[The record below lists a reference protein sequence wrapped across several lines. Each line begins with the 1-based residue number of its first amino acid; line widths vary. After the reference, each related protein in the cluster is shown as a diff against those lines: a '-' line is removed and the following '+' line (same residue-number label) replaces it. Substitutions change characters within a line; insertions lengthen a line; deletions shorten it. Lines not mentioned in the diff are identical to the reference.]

1 MNYTVL
7 EEESHKEIKNAF
19 KNLQFKIIF
28 LIPEGAP
35 FVWAEYT
42 LLLQLSLG
50 CCWQVN
56 ERDLPRP
63 VSCEDWLW
71 PLTTN
76 LCPLWRRSYAGVEWW
91 CFKVVCSLSW
101 VCWSWDFQ
109 GGRGQGQP
117 PLVFCP
123 QGPPC
128 LSYKAVWDACC
139 LYWAWRFP
147 DEAKLWN

>member
-42 LLLQLSLG
+42 LLLQLSVG
-50 CCWQVN
+50 CCWQVK

-63 VSCEDWLW
+63 VSCEDWL
-71 PLTTN
+71 
-76 LCPLWRRSYAGVEWW
+76 
-91 CFKVVCSLSW
+91 
-101 VCWSWDFQ
+101 
-109 GGRGQGQP
+109 
-117 PLVFCP
+117 
-123 QGPPC
+123 
-128 LSYKAVWDACC
+128 
-139 LYWAWRFP
+139 
-147 DEAKLWN
+147 